1 MSGVIQKEELS
12 RKVFQIGVVEGIALG
27 VSERKDIVRLV
38 DGLSL
43 GTVTAK
49 AEWQIDPGAK
59 ASVLWDITKGNEW
72 IEALVE
78 EAQVERLYIA
88 TKQNAAFKKL
98 AEEIKETLPPLTRE
112 KEAMRPMAAGFD
124 ENLAYFEL
132 GFLDPGEVARGQQF
146 AAILPLL
153 WMLAGA
159 KSECPK
165 PGRISKWL
173 IAPECGFAVLH
184 NEELF
189 IEFRD
194 ELKGRKE
201 IEHIFLVTD
210 SEDTFKEM
218 RAGLRKGLRSHM
230 LYSSYLRNFGINIRP
245 TS

>member
-1 MSGVIQKEELS
+1 
-12 RKVFQIGVVEGIALG
+12 
-27 VSERKDIVRLV
+27 
-38 DGLSL
+38 
-43 GTVTAK
+43 
-49 AEWQIDPGAK
+49 
-59 ASVLWDITKGNEW
+59 
-72 IEALVE
+72 
-78 EAQVERLYIA
+78 
-88 TKQNAAFKKL
+88 
-98 AEEIKETLPPLTRE
+98 
-112 KEAMRPMAAGFD
+112 
-124 ENLAYFEL
+124 
-132 GFLDPGEVARGQQF
+132 
-146 AAILPLL
+146 
-153 WMLAGA
+153 MLAGA